1 MDKREKL
8 LHSAQQ
14 KYNIV
19 QKRAEGINIEAK
31 ENTLWGLG
39 DLNRYRG
46 HLPEALNLLQ
56 ESLIILKQIGNT
68 YAIEQLKKTMEDI
81 EVENTQM

>member
-1 MDKREKL
+1 MGRNNKDKREKL
-8 LHSAQQ
+8 LNSAQQ

-31 ENTLWGLG
+31 ANALWGLG

-46 HLPEALNLLQ
+46 HFLFALK
-56 ESLIILKQIGNT
+56 SCKSF
-68 YAIEQLKKTMEDI
+68 
-81 EVENTQM
+81 

>member
-1 MDKREKL
+1 ML
-8 LHSAQQ
+8 
-14 KYNIV
+14 Y
-19 QKRAEGINIEAK
+19 G
-31 ENTLWGLG
+31 GLG

>member
-31 ENTLWGLG
+31 ANTLWGLR

-56 ESLIILKQIGNT
+56 
-68 YAIEQLKKTMEDI
+68 
-81 EVENTQM
+81 